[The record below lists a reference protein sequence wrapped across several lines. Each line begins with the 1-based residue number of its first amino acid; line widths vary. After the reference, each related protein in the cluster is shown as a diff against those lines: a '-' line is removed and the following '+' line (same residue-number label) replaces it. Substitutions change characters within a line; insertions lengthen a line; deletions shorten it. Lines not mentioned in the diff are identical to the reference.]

1 MDITKSIPLARASLQ
16 GINIPEK
23 KQPLISVLM
32 PVFNAEKY
40 LKSAITSILTQTYKN
55 LELFV
60 INDCSNDGSMKII
73 SSFNDHRVKII
84 SNSRNRGISFS
95 LNKGIDA
102 SKGKYI
108 ARMDADDIS
117 HPDRLKIQ
125 IRFMERFPQIGL
137 LGTAYH
143 LINKNGKKLSTF
155 RYPINSIDLKWKL
168 LSGPIFPHPT
178 VMIRKDLLVNH
189 NLKYNEELDCAQD
202 YDLWCRLLNFTDGSN
217 LVKPLIQYRK
227 HPKSISFS
235 KRIQQQRNK
244 FKISINLILDLFHD
258 FPITPNHAWIFRK
271 IIQNKL
277 DILNTKQLDQGFCLF
292 KNALNKFEK
301 NHNYSKKSVYW
312 KNKIFYDYFLSFT
325 DYVESWILKI
335 NQREDNNYLKIFQL
349 KIIILIIRSLM
360 KRKRNSSQFALVQ
373 FLHFISLRVILHFE
387 SVK

>member
-1 MDITKSIPLARASLQ
+1 
-16 GINIPEK
+16 
-23 KQPLISVLM
+23 M

-40 LKSAITSILTQTYKN
+40 LQPAITSILTQTYKN
-55 LELFV
+55 LELF
-60 INDCSNDGSMKII
+60 IIDDCSNDGSMKII

-84 SNSRNRGISFS
+84 SNSRNRGISVS

-117 HPDRLKIQ
+117 HPERLKMQ

-143 LINKNGKKLSTF
+143 LIDKNGKKLSTF

-178 VMIRKDLLVNH
+178 VMIRKDLLVSY
-189 NLKYNEELDCAQD
+189 NLKYNEELDCSQD
-202 YDLWCRLLNFTDGSN
+202 YDLWCRLLKFTDGSN

-258 FPITPNHAWIFRK
+258 FRITPNHAWIFRK

-277 DILNTKQLDQGFCLF
+277 DILNTKQLNQGFCLF
-292 KNALNKFEK
+292 KNAINKFEK
-301 NHNYSKKSVYW
+301 NHNYSKNSVFW

-325 DYVESWILKI
+325 DYVEGWIFKI
-335 NQREDNNYLKIFQL
+335 NKRGDNNYLMIFQL
-349 KIIILIIRSLM
+349 KLIILIIRSSM
-360 KRKRNSSQFALVQ
+360 KGKRNRSQFALVQ

-387 SVK
+387 STK